1 MFKLVLFIGFVVM
14 LVEAFPQNN
23 DNRGGAS
30 VSGGFAI
37 TGANNGQIGSQIG
50 TQNNQAGSGQHA
62 TIYQPGSNPGKLT
75 NTNSKI
81 SLAFFVTSQ
90 SVELFSHK
98 NKVF

>member
-1 MFKLVLFIGFVVM
+1 MFKLVLFIVFVM
-14 LVEAFPQNN
+14 SVEAFPQNL

-81 SLAFFVTSQ
+81 SLAFFVM
-90 SVELFSHK
+90 SVELFSRK

>member
-1 MFKLVLFIGFVVM
+1 MFKLVLFIVFVM
-14 LVEAFPQNN
+14 SVEAFPQNL

-81 SLAFFVTSQ
+81 SLAFFVTS
-90 SVELFSHK
+90 VELFSHK
-98 NKVF
+98 NNVF

>member
-1 MFKLVLFIGFVVM
+1 MFKLVLFIVFVM
-14 LVEAFPQNN
+14 SVEAFPQNL

-81 SLAFFVTSQ
+81 SLAFFVTS
-90 SVELFSHK
+90 VELFSHK

>member
-1 MFKLVLFIGFVVM
+1 MFKLVLFIVFVM
-14 LVEAFPQNN
+14 SVEAFPQNL

-81 SLAFFVTSQ
+81 SLASQ

-98 NKVF
+98 NNVF